1 MKNNITVLITGSTD
15 GIGKQTALEIAK
27 EGAKV
32 ILHGRNKF
40 KAEKTKDEIVSQ
52 TKNHNIEFVIADL
65 SSLNNV
71 RKLANEIIEK
81 YKNLNVLINNAAVY
95 MNKMEL
101 TEDGLEMTFVVNHLA
116 PFLLT
121 TLLLNLLKN
130 SAPSR
135 IINVSSMTHQRG
147 NVDFDNLQ
155 GEKFFDGYDA
165 YSISKLGNIFFT
177 YELAEQLKGSG
188 VTVNCLHPGIINTK
202 LLRAGYNVKGDN
214 VSKGA
219 ETPVY
224 LAVSDEVKNVTGKYF
239 VNKKEI
245 PSSALSYDLEIRKKF
260 MSISLKLAGL
270 DKF

>member
-130 SAPSR
+130 SAHYI
-135 IINVSSMTHQRG
+135 IINFSSLTQH
-147 NVDFDNLQ
+147 
-155 GEKFFDGYDA
+155 
-165 YSISKLGNIFFT
+165 I
-177 YELAEQLKGSG
+177 
-188 VTVNCLHPGIINTK
+188 
-202 LLRAGYNVKGDN
+202 
-214 VSKGA
+214 
-219 ETPVY
+219 
-224 LAVSDEVKNVTGKYF
+224 
-239 VNKKEI
+239 
-245 PSSALSYDLEIRKKF
+245 
-260 MSISLKLAGL
+260 
-270 DKF
+270 